1 MWAKEFHNLYYAGV
15 SEEGLPPSLSIP
27 NNYRA
32 KGDKHQSDI
41 KMTKGKQ
48 RVKNDFAPQMWI
60 DYFILWF
67 GLV

>member
-1 MWAKEFHNLYYAGV
+1 MWDKEFHNLYYAGV
-15 SEEGLPPSLSIP
+15 SEEGLAPSLAIE
-27 NNYRA
+27 NNYQA
-32 KGDKHQSDI
+32 KGKKLHGDI

-60 DYFILWF
+60 DYFILWV